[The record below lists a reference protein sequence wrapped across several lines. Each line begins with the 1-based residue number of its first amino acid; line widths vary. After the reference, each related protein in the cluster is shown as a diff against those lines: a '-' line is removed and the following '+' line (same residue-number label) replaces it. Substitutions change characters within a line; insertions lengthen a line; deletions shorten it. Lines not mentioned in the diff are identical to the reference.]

1 MTPLAIAKAWLKA
14 FNEHNL
20 ENLLALYDEDAI
32 HYSPKLK
39 IRMPETLG
47 LISGKAALRA
57 WWADA
62 FDRLP
67 NLAYLEISLTA
78 DEHKVFMEYLRI
90 VPGEQEMNVAEL
102 LVIENDLIVSSR
114 VYHG

>member
-1 MTPLAIAKAWLKA
+1 MVFARSAAMGFNRYVDRDIDAK
-14 FNEHNL
+14 NERTVNR
-20 ENLLALYDEDAI
+20 EIPAGI
-32 HYSPKLK
+32 
-39 IRMPETLG
+39 
-47 LISGKAALRA
+47 ISGKAALRS

-78 DEHKVFMEYLRI
+78 DEHKVFMEYLRV

-102 LVIENDLIVSSR
+102 LVIEDGLIVSSR

>member
-1 MTPLAIAKAWLKA
+1 MTPLAIAKVWLKA

-20 ENLLALYDEDAI
+20 ENLLALYDDDAI

-39 IRMPETLG
+39 ILMPETLG
-47 LISGKAALRA
+47 LISGKAALRS

-78 DEHKVFMEYLRI
+78 DEHKVFMEYLRV

-102 LVIENDLIVSSR
+102 LVIEDGHIVSSR

>member
-1 MTPLAIAKAWLKA
+1 
-14 FNEHNL
+14 
-20 ENLLALYDEDAI
+20 
-32 HYSPKLK
+32 
-39 IRMPETLG
+39 MPETLG

-78 DEHKVFMEYLRI
+78 DEHKVFMEYLRV

>member
-1 MTPLAIAKAWLKA
+1 MTPLAIAKVWLKA

-20 ENLLALYDEDAI
+20 ENLLALYDDDAI

-47 LISGKAALRA
+47 LISGKAALRS

-78 DEHKVFMEYLRI
+78 DEHKVFMEYLRV

-102 LVIENDLIVSSR
+102 LVIEDGFIVSSR